1 MCLPGVAVRNIVT
14 LLLLGALATGCASTS
29 PADAFH
35 DTSALVAARSGPRLD
50 WSEATGGDSDDAAA
64 SQRAIGQRVQKLL
77 VEPLDV
83 NRAVQVALLA
93 NRGLQATYEELSL
106 AQADLVQAGLLSN
119 PVVGGSLGFPLGG
132 SVRTGA
138 GLSLSQD
145 FVSVLFLAARKKV
158 ARSALRATELRVG
171 QAALDP
177 VFETESA
184 FYRATAAGQIA
195 EMRRLVAEAGDAALD
210 LTQRQAK
217 AGNLSDLDRA
227 NQASLYEQVKTDR
240 VQSDSEALAAREELT
255 RKLGLP
261 AAQFQLLPRL
271 PELPAKDPDGASLED
286 AALKNRLDVAAAR
299 ADVETLA
306 RALDLAGETRWLG
319 SFDVGVGYER
329 APERFSTVGPAAQL
343 ELPIFDQKQAKVASL
358 RARYRAARDREAAL
372 VTEARSQVRESYG
385 KLVASRRVVELY
397 TSTLVPLRE
406 QAVRLS
412 QTQYDAMLLGVY
424 PLIQAKQNEI
434 DAYRAL
440 LEANRGYWV
449 ARAELERAT
458 GGATR

>member
-1 MCLPGVAVRNIVT
+1 M
-14 LLLLGALATGCASTS
+14 
-29 PADAFH
+29 
-35 DTSALVAARSGPRLD
+35 
-50 WSEATGGDSDDAAA
+50 
-64 SQRAIGQRVQKLL
+64 
-77 VEPLDV
+77 
-83 NRAVQVALLA
+83 
-93 NRGLQATYEELSL
+93 
-106 AQADLVQAGLLSN
+106 
-119 PVVGGSLGFPLGG
+119 
-132 SVRTGA
+132 
-138 GLSLSQD
+138 
-145 FVSVLFLAARKKV
+145 LFLAARKKV

-171 QAALDP
+171 QAALDL

-227 NQASLYEQVKTDR
+227 NQASLYEQVKTDL
-240 VQSDSEALAAREELT
+240 VQSDAEALAAREELT
-255 RKLGLP
+255 RKLGLAGGAVP
-261 AAQFQLLPRL
+261 AA
-271 PELPAKDPDGASLED
+271 A
-286 AALKNRLDVAAAR
+286 AAAR
-299 ADVETLA
+299 A
-306 RALDLAGETRWLG
+306 AGEGSRRSVARGRGAAEPARRGRGARRRGDTGAGARSRRRERAG
-319 SFDVGVGYER
+319 SASFDVGVGYER

-372 VTEARSQVRESYG
+372 VTEARSQVREAYG

-397 TSTLVPLRE
+397 TKTLVPLRE